1 MKNKTRKSKKIL
13 MVAAI
18 ALMVALVAAMGTMT
32 YSRYITSGKT
42 EQTATAA
49 KWGFVVNVS
58 ADDLL
63 GTDYTYDNEKT
74 AATVVASDTGVA
86 VNASGAGDIVA
97 PGTTG
102 SMTFSAVGVAEVLAQ
117 LTFTVNVSNEI
128 WIDLDHNGVKDYEND
143 YFPIVWTL
151 QKQGGATNTS
161 KNLAALLTGITST
174 KIAPGT
180 DASTAVGT
188 YTLSWAW
195 PLENS
200 TGAGLATNNI
210 YDTVI
215 GIKAVTPTKAYNTV
229 GTTIGVGDLF
239 VDALQIKSAISE
251 TQWADTYTSFEFT
264 LSINIEQ
271 IQQ

>member
-1 MKNKTRKSKKIL
+1 MKNKTKSKKIL

-63 GTDYTYDNEKT
+63 GTDYTYDVGKA
-74 AATVVASDTGVA
+74 AATVVASDAGVA
-86 VNASGAGDIVA
+86 VNAVSSAGDIVA

-102 SMTFSAVGVAEVLAQ
+102 SMTFSAVGVAEVLAE

-128 WIDLDHNGVKDYEND
+128 WIDLDHDGIKEYETD

-151 QKQGGATNTS
+151 QKQGGATTTN
-161 KNLAALLTGITST
+161 KDLAELLAGITT
-174 KIAPGT
+174 TEIAPGT

-200 TGAGLATNNI
+200 TGAGLAINNI

-215 GIKAVTPTKAYNTV
+215 GIKAATPTKAYNTV
-229 GTTIGVGDLF
+229 GETIGVGDLY
-239 VDALQIKSAISE
+239 VDTLQISSEISE
-251 TQWADTYTSFEFT
+251 EQWEATYTSFEFT